1 MAMADEIM
9 NNLGA
14 TNKHTDSVVV
24 DTDKIEKV
32 CLTNQ
37 DLVVVGFLEDLLD
50 NISSGAISPNDI
62 KLKCTIKDPHLKK
75 KTTFKHVGSNRTF
88 FG

>member
-1 MAMADEIM
+1 MAMADEII
-9 NNLGA
+9 NNLGH
-14 TNKHTDSVVV
+14 KPTDSVIV
-24 DTDKIEKV
+24 DTDTIEKV
-32 CLTNQ
+32 YLTDQ
-37 DLVVVGFLEDLLD
+37 DLVVVSFLEDLLD
-50 NISSGAISPNDI
+50 NISSGAVSPNDI

>member
-1 MAMADEIM
+1 MAMADEII
-9 NNLGA
+9 NNLGH
-14 TNKHTDSVVV
+14 KPTDSVVV
-24 DTDKIEKV
+24 DTDTIEKV
-32 CLTNQ
+32 CLTDQ
-37 DLVVVGFLEDLLD
+37 DLVVVSFLEDLLD
-50 NISSGAISPNDI
+50 SISSGAISTNDI

>member
-14 TNKHTDSVVV
+14 KPNPIVI
-24 DTDKIEKV
+24 DTDDVEKV
-32 CLTNQ
+32 SLTEQ
-37 DLVVVGFLEDLLD
+37 DMVIVDFLENLLD
-50 NISSGAISPNDI
+50 DISSGAISPNDI
-62 KLKCTIKDPHLKK
+62 KLKCSIKDPHAKK
-75 KTTFKHVGSNRTF
+75 KTILKPVGSNRTF

>member
-1 MAMADEIM
+1 MAMADEII
-9 NNLGA
+9 NNLGY
-14 TNKHTDSVVV
+14 KPTDSVVV
-24 DTDKIEKV
+24 DTDTIEKV
-32 CLTNQ
+32 CLTDQ
-37 DLVVVGFLEDLLD
+37 DLVVVSFLEDLLD
-50 NISSGAISPNDI
+50 SISSGAISPNDI